1 MLDLEEKNKSTAVAL
16 SEDEQLNKEI
26 DASLAQ
32 LPLATKEQEII
43 NSIVDA
49 PTEQELS
56 EQFNKFNLNQVKL
69 NALRI
74 IKLNRLLTMAEDQA
88 IERFEKRPDQVS
100 NKELLEYMQV
110 VSTQIERAQNF
121 NRTTLDTSVGGIP
134 VKRPK
139 NEININIGVAE
150 NKASRENIM
159 GAVSALL
166 KQIQQTRSED
176 DEFIVV
182 EENNAQ
188 DTQNN
193 DSNIVYSNSEPVES
207 FDTNEESEI

>member
-1 MLDLEEKNKSTAVAL
+1 MLDLEEKNKSTATAL

-26 DASLAQ
+26 DDSLAQ

-121 NRTTLDTSVGGIP
+121 NRTTLDTGVGGIP
-134 VKRPK
+134 VKKPK

-182 EENNAQ
+182 EENNMQ

>member
-1 MLDLEEKNKSTAVAL
+1 MLDLEEKNKSTATAL

-121 NRTTLDTSVGGIP
+121 NRTTLDTNVGGIP
-134 VKRPK
+134 IKRPK

-188 DTQNN
+188 DAQNN